1 MKKKILFECEISVR
15 LTNILCAADLY
26 TFDDCMKTGSKK
38 MLKYRQF
45 GHKSLKELRQ
55 IMAENGYILPE

>member
-1 MKKKILFECEISVR
+1 
-15 LTNILCAADLY
+15 
-26 TFDDCMKTGSKK
+26 